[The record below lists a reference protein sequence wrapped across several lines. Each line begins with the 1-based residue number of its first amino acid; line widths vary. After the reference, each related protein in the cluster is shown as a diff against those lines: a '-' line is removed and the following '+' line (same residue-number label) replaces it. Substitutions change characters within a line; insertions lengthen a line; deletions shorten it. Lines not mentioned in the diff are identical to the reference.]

1 MCQSV
6 GNVGV
11 FRHTIQWH
19 NKLHSSTAIQL
30 ALGADI
36 PMFDLLR
43 DWYHRNFTDPQA
55 VILAFLLL
63 FLFGLILLFG
73 GILAPALVALVLAYL
88 LEGVVSI
95 LQRAGMPRTPSVVL
109 VLLLFIAF
117 SLILMFGVVPV
128 LSQQIT
134 QVIRALPNMIVQGQ
148 EQLLKL
154 PDKYPEVFTVE
165 QINDLIGTLRAE
177 LAQATQDFLEFSFAQ
192 VGTLVAIGVYAVL
205 VPLMVFFTLKDK
217 DKLIGWAMGFMPRR
231 SELSFQVWRE
241 VDQKIANYIRGKFA
255 EIAIVWLASYLVFAL
270 SGLDFSL
277 LLSFLVGISV
287 IVPYIGAVVVTV
299 PIAII
304 AYFQWGLT
312 AQFWWLML
320 YYQIIQ
326 ILDGNA
332 LVPLLFSEAVNLHPL
347 AIIISVLFFGGL
359 FGLWGVFFAIPLATL
374 AQTVLKVWPRHELKP
389 AHSERIN
396 PPANATME

>member
-1 MCQSV
+1 
-6 GNVGV
+6 
-11 FRHTIQWH
+11 
-19 NKLHSSTAIQL
+19 
-30 ALGADI
+30 
-36 PMFDLLR
+36 MFDLIR
-43 DWYHRNFTDPQA
+43 DWYHRNFSDPQA

-63 FLFGLILLFG
+63 SMFGLILLFG
-73 GILAPALVALVLAYL
+73 DIMAPAIVALVLAYL
-88 LEGVVSI
+88 LEGVVGI
-95 LQRAGMPRTPSVVL
+95 MQRAGMPRTPSVVV
-109 VLLLFIAF
+109 VLLMFIAL

-134 QVIRALPNMIVQGQ
+134 QVIRALPSMIVQGQ

-154 PDKYPEVFTVE
+154 PDKYPEVFTVQ
-165 QINDLIGTLRAE
+165 QINELIGTLRAE
-177 LAQATQDFLEFSFAQ
+177 LGQATQDFLEFSFAQ

-217 DKLIGWAMGFMPRR
+217 DKLLAWALGFMPRR

-241 VDQKIANYIRGKFA
+241 VDQKIANYIRGKFV
-255 EIAIVWLASYLVFAL
+255 EIVIVWLATYVVFAL
-270 SGLDFSL
+270 SGLDYSL
-277 LLSFLVGISV
+277 LLSFLVGMSV

-312 AQFWWLML
+312 AQFWWLLL

-347 AIIISVLFFGGL
+347 AIILSVLFFGGL

-374 AQTVLKVWPRHELKP
+374 VQTVMKVWPRHDQRF
-389 AHSERIN
+389 AVNERKN
-396 PPANATME
+396 APANASTE

>member
-1 MCQSV
+1 MCQSAGGTRCYGLV
-6 GNVGV
+6 
-11 FRHTIQWH
+11 IQWH
-19 NKLHSSTAIQL
+19 NKPRLSTAIQL
-30 ALGADI
+30 ALSADI
-36 PMFDLLR
+36 PMFDLIR

-63 FLFGLILLFG
+63 GLFGLILLFG
-73 GILAPALVALVLAYL
+73 DILAPALMALVLAYL
-88 LEGVVSI
+88 LEGVVGV
-95 LQRAGMPRTPSVVL
+95 LRRAGMPRTPSVVL
-109 VLLLFIAF
+109 VLLLFIAL

-192 VGTLVAIGVYAVL
+192 VGTLVAIGVYVVL

-217 DKLIGWAMGFMPRR
+217 DKLIGWALGFMPRR

-241 VDQKIANYIRGKFA
+241 VDQKIANYIRGKFV

-359 FGLWGVFFAIPLATL
+359 FGLWGVF
-374 AQTVLKVWPRHELKP
+374 
-389 AHSERIN
+389 S
-396 PPANATME
+396 

>member
-1 MCQSV
+1 
-6 GNVGV
+6 
-11 FRHTIQWH
+11 
-19 NKLHSSTAIQL
+19 
-30 ALGADI
+30 
-36 PMFDLLR
+36 MFDLIR
-43 DWYHRNFTDPQA
+43 DWYHRNFSDPQA

-63 FLFGLILLFG
+63 SLFGLILLFG
-73 GILAPALVALVLAYL
+73 DIMAPALVALVLAYL
-88 LEGVVSI
+88 LEGVVSAM
-95 LQRAGMPRTPSVVL
+95 QRAGMPRTPSVVL
-109 VLLLFIAF
+109 VLLMFIAL

-165 QINDLIGTLRAE
+165 QITDLIGTLRAE
-177 LAQATQDFLEFSFAQ
+177 LGQATQDFLEFSFAQ

-217 DKLIGWAMGFMPRR
+217 EKLMRWALGFMPKR

-241 VDQKIANYIRGKFA
+241 VDQKIANYIRGKFV
-255 EIAIVWLASYLVFAL
+255 EIVIVWLATYIVFAF
-270 SGLDFSL
+270 SDLDYSL
-277 LLSFLVGISV
+277 LLSFLVGMSV

-320 YYQIIQ
+320 YYQVIQ

-347 AIIISVLFFGGL
+347 AIILSVLFFGGL
-359 FGLWGVFFAIPLATL
+359 FGIWGVFFAIPLATL
-374 AQTVLKVWPRHELKP
+374 AQTVLKVWPQYDHRNSSNERLK
-389 AHSERIN
+389 A
-396 PPANATME
+396 PANASME